1 MRDFVYPRNVQPG
14 IGEAFRQIR
23 LILKQVQIP
32 VLTNRKSLMGIAEGT
47 SAYYVERNSVF
58 RYTKINGK
66 LQKENVDEGLDEEQ
80 AESIASK
87 ISSQAVAN
95 APRLTLTGTVE
106 KEEDIV
112 GVVRE
117 RLYSYDVGNPPPEQF
132 VVNYY
137 LSHGDVIREL
147 PLSAADIPD
156 YVRFAS
162 FLPSIPNQTPGTHHT
177 IFSFRHIQEGDL
189 IVEFSLE

>member
-32 VLTNRKSLMGIAEGT
+32 VLTNRKSLIGIAEGT
-47 SAYYVERNSVF
+47 SAYYVEGKSIF

-87 ISSQAVAN
+87 ISSEAVAN
-95 APRLTLTGTVE
+95 APRQTLTGTVE

-117 RLYSYDVGNPPPEQF
+117 RLYSYDVGNPPPERF
-132 VVNYY
+132 VVKYY
-137 LSHGDVIREL
+137 LSHQDVIREL
-147 PLSAADIPD
+147 PLSESEVSG

-162 FLPSIPNQTPGTHHT
+162 FLPSIPNQTLGTHYT

-189 IVEFSLE
+189 ILEFSLE